1 MKLIVGLG
9 NPGKKYAKNRHNVGF
24 RVVDALEKEIS
35 SPDIILLKPDTFMN
49 NSGKAVLKL
58 ANKYRLSPTQIW
70 VIHDEIDLPFGKIR
84 VSKDSSSA
92 GHKGIKSIIDELG
105 TKEFNRL
112 RIGIKPQYNIDTTDF
127 VLKNFTEKEEK
138 ELKEIIKKAVFEI
151 TQLF

>member
-151 TQLF
+151 TQLL